1 MMENKLEQLTRK
13 LYDEGLEKGRAEAER
28 LVSQARDEAA
38 RIVAEAQAK
47 ADTIVKQAQERADD
61 TAKNAMTEIALAGR
75 QAAAKI
81 KNEIADA
88 VVAKATAAG
97 VKEANLDG
105 AFVKEMLLAVAKNW
119 NGAAGSKVEL
129 TALLPETARTQL
141 DAAMQNAATELLNA
155 GVEVGYSADVRS
167 GFKVAQKEGGYY
179 ISFSDDDFNALLGS
193 YLRDKVRDLLFKA

>member
-1 MMENKLEQLTRK
+1 MENKLEQLTRK
-13 LYDEGLEKGRAEAER
+13 LYDEGLEKGRAEADR
-28 LVSQARDEAA
+28 LVSAAKAEAA

-47 ADTIVKQAQERADD
+47 ADAVVKQAQERADD

-75 QAAAKI
+75 QAVAKI
-81 KNEIADA
+81 KNEIAEA
-88 VVAKATAAG
+88 VVAKSTAAG
-97 VKEANLDG
+97 VKAANLDG
-105 AFVKEMLLAVAKNW
+105 SFVKEMLLAVAKNW

-129 TALLPETARTQL
+129 KALLPEAARAQL
-141 DAAMQNAATELLNA
+141 DKAMAAASSELLSA
-155 GVEVGYSADVRS
+155 GVEVGYSADVKS

>member
-1 MMENKLEQLTRK
+1 MENKLEQLTRK
-13 LYDEGLEKGRAEAER
+13 LYDEGLEKGRAEADR
-28 LVSQARDEAA
+28 LVSEAKA
-38 RIVAEAQAK
+38 EASRIVAEAQAK
-47 ADTIVKQAQERADD
+47 ADGIVKQAQERADD

-75 QAAAKI
+75 QAVAKI
-81 KNEIADA
+81 KNEIAEA
-88 VVAKATAAG
+88 VVAKSTAAG
-97 VKEANLDG
+97 VKAANLDG

-129 TALLPETARTQL
+129 TALLPEAARAQL
-141 DAAMQNAATELLNA
+141 DTAMKAAAADLLKA

>member
-1 MMENKLEQLTRK
+1 MENKLEQLTRK
-13 LYDEGLEKGRAEAER
+13 LYDEGLEKGRAEADR
-28 LVSQARDEAA
+28 LVAEAKAEAA
-38 RIVAEAQAK
+38 RIVAEAEAK
-47 ADTIVKQAQERADD
+47 AEAVVKQAQERADD

-75 QAAAKI
+75 QAVAKI
-81 KNEIADA
+81 KTEIVEA
-88 VVAKATAAG
+88 VVAKSTAAG
-97 VKEANLDG
+97 VKAANLDG
-105 AFVKEMLLAVAKNW
+105 TFVKEMLLAVAKNW

-141 DAAMQNAATELLNA
+141 DSAMKAAAADLLKA
-155 GVEVGYSADVRS
+155 GVEVGYSAEVRS

>member
-1 MMENKLEQLTRK
+1 MENKLEQLTRK
-13 LYDEGLEKGRAEAER
+13 LYDEGLEKGRAEADR
-28 LVSQARDEAA
+28 LVSEAKAEAA

-47 ADTIVKQAQERADD
+47 AEAVVKQAQERADD

-75 QAAAKI
+75 QAVSKI
-81 KNEIADA
+81 KNEIAEA
-88 VVAKATAAG
+88 VVMKSTAAG
-97 VKEANLDG
+97 VKDANLDG
-105 AFVKEMLLAVAKNW
+105 SFVKEMLLAVAKNW

-129 TALLPETARTQL
+129 QALLPEAARTKL
-141 DAAMQNAATELLNA
+141 DTAMKAAAAELLAA
-155 GVEVGYSADVRS
+155 GVEVGYSADVKS